1 MYYKIYII
9 ELTMTTISKITAGA
23 IVSVFMTTDDL
34 QVPDDFDYCE
44 LVKALLLVRGF
55 YCTKID
61 YEQHIEFLVDSDIL
75 GRGQFGKLYFAMNDN
90 NPDKSNIEL
99 AIIIHEKLNTFTNSI
114 TSHPPPPQSPEEI
127 YANGTIWESDDEF
140 ESDCDSDCEI
150 VSNIS
155 IIDDNPE
162 GESINIIN
170 DNPEGESINIIND
183 NPEGESINIID
194 DNPEG
199 ESINIID
206 DILYEGLPST
216 PIFDDNPEG
225 ESINSIIDDD
235 TQQSSKNVFF
245 VKSFSTPNKKYIV
258 NIQPDGDLNCDCPH
272 NQHTKSYCKHMNY
285 LYVSYYTNG
294 ENIKNPSLF
303 NALVKK
309 QEYSDNEI
317 VPKAPSTP
325 GIFQSC
331 EYYVKDYIIT
341 VDINTI
347 TCTCC
352 DFKYR
357 GPKRFCKH
365 MAFIYPNIN
374 GLSKYL
380 IDKFYHYCE
389 DNVYIDYI

>member
-1 MYYKIYII
+1 MA
-9 ELTMTTISKITAGA
+9 TISKITAGA
-23 IVSVFMTTDDL
+23 IVSIFMTTDDL
-34 QVPDDFDYCE
+34 QVPDDYDYCE
-44 LVKALLLVRGF
+44 LVKALLLLQGY

-90 NPDKSNIEL
+90 NPDKSNIDI

-114 TSHPPPPQSPEEI
+114 TSHHPPYSTPPQSPEEI
-127 YANGTIWESDDEF
+127 YANGKIWESDDEF

-155 IIDDNPE
+155 NID
-162 GESINIIN
+162 
-170 DNPEGESINIIND
+170 D

-235 TQQSSKNVFF
+235 TLQSSNNVFF
-245 VKSFSTPNKKYIV
+245 VKSFSTPNKKYV
-258 NIQPDGDLNCDCPH
+258 VSIQPDGDLNCDCPH
-272 NQHTKSYCKHMNY
+272 NQYTNSYCKHMNY
-285 LYVSYYTNG
+285 LYVSYYTDSD
-294 ENIKNPSLF
+294 NIKNISLY

-309 QEYSDNEI
+309 QEYSDSQI
-317 VPKAPSTP
+317 VPKPPSTP
-325 GIFQSC
+325 EIFQYC
-331 EYYVKDYIIT
+331 KYYVKNYIIT
-341 VDINTI
+341 VDSNTT

-357 GPKRFCKH
+357 GPNRFCKH
-365 MAFIYPNIN
+365 MAFIYPNISSF
-374 GLSKYL
+374 SKHL
-380 IDKFYHYCE
+380 IDKFYHSCG
-389 DNVYIDYI
+389 DNVYE